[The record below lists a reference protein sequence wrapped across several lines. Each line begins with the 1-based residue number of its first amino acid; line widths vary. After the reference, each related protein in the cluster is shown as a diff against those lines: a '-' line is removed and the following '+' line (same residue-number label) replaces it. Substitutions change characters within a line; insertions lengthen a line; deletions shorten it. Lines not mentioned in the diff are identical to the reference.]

1 MSASDQEHNPQSSQ
15 LTKEQQRLIADYLA
29 GKDVAAQ
36 LTQACKSHPHVK
48 AELAKLVA
56 NDRLIRL
63 QIDSAEQKTKQRADF
78 SASVMDKIIA
88 QNNSGQVHRLQGKQA
103 AQNTQ
108 QTTQAINQSINQ
120 DNHQADNLVKL
131 NTHSKKQSR
140 NWFNSFNALA
150 ASVTIFVFGFFI
162 ASFLSVQN
170 NLAVVTKVAAV
181 SADNNLV
188 IGQSINRGKISL
200 DAGYSE
206 IQMSNGVTLLLEAP
220 IQLDIRAH
228 DLIILEKGKLVAK
241 VPPQAIG
248 FRVDTP
254 SSEIIDLGTEF
265 AVDVNEIGESQVH
278 VLEGEVKARS
288 SKLQTY
294 KMLRKN
300 QALSFSLD
308 EKVEFIKS
316 SPNLFMRSLPGKSTS
331 NPDYLHWSFN
341 HKQAS
346 AFASDGKG
354 IAGKHYP
361 AYDRTKTE
369 SANAPDIK
377 QIDGVFGKAIE
388 FNGIN
393 NWLETDFPGIAG
405 DAPRTVSFWVKVPK
419 DIKKH
424 EVFGI
429 VSWGTQEFYSAWQIS
444 PNPFSRNGPL
454 GALRIGTYNAQVVGS
469 KDLRDGQWHHV
480 AVVLYGGETS
490 DISTHVLMY
499 VDGELEKTHGK
510 SFAKVNTKITKENSR
525 PLALGRNIGY
535 EAEHEPN
542 KYFRG
547 SVDELYVFDTALE
560 QHQIKQLMQDN
571 EFSFANN

>member
-1 MSASDQEHNPQSSQ
+1 MSASDQDNNPQASTLS
-15 LTKEQQRLIADYLA
+15 KEQQRLIADYLA
-29 GKDVAAQ
+29 GKDVQAQ
-36 LTQACKSHPHVK
+36 LIEACKNNPNVK
-48 AELAKLVA
+48 QELAKLIA
-56 NDRLIRL
+56 NDRLIRFEIESS
-63 QIDSAEQKTKQRADF
+63 QQSQSVDEQAGF
-78 SASVMDKIIA
+78 SASVMDKIIT
-88 QNNSGQVHRLQGKQA
+88 QGRAPKSILHKPIQHKP
-103 AQNTQ
+103 TQ
-108 QTTQAINQSINQ
+108 QASETGKITNFNQY
-120 DNHQADNLVKL
+120 
-131 NTHSKKQSR
+131 KKQPR
-140 NWFNSFNALA
+140 NWFSTFYALA
-150 ASVTIFVFGFFI
+150 ASVAVFVVGFFI
-162 ASFLSVQN
+162 TSFLFVQN

-181 SADNNLV
+181 SAVNNLV
-188 IGQSINRGKISL
+188 VGQSINRGKISL

-206 IQMSNGVTLLLEAP
+206 IKMGNGVILLLEAP
-220 IQLDIRAH
+220 IRLDIRSQ
-228 DLIILEKGKLVAK
+228 DLVILEKGKLVAK

-265 AVDVNEIGESQVH
+265 AVDVNDRGDSQVH

-288 SKLQTY
+288 SKLQAY

-316 SPNLFMRSLPGKSTS
+316 SPNLFMRALPGKSVANS
-331 NPDYLHWSFN
+331 DYLHWSFDSKQLDKQLDKQFGN
-341 HKQAS
+341 KQAG
-346 AFASDGKG
+346 AFLSNGKG
-354 IAGKHYP
+354 ISGKQYP
-361 AYDRTKTE
+361 AYDKTPE
-369 SANAPDIK
+369 TTAGQGEIA
-377 QIDGVFGKAIE
+377 QTVGVFGQAIA
-388 FNGIN
+388 FNGMN

-419 DIKKH
+419 DIEKH

-444 PNPFSRNGPL
+444 PNPYPQNGPL
-454 GALRIGTYNAQVVGS
+454 GALRIGTYNAQVVGT

-480 AVVLYGGETS
+480 AVVLYGGESS

-510 SFAKVNTKITKENSR
+510 SFAKVDTKITQKNSR

-560 QHQIKQLMQDN
+560 QQQIKQLMQSN
-571 EFSFANN
+571 KFSF